1 MISEKLGF
9 FDTLAS
15 AKFVMQ
21 KKKHLSILKRDLKN
35 CTKKIQ
41 KNVIQKNVPK
51 NIQNPEKNTKK
62 IEKYLQIKKLPKKS
76 KKL

>member
-1 MISEKLGF
+1 
-9 FDTLAS
+9 
-15 AKFVMQ
+15 
-21 KKKHLSILKRDLKN
+21 
-35 CTKKIQ
+35 
-41 KNVIQKNVPK
+41 VIQKNVPK

>member
-21 KKKHLSILKRDLKN
+21 KKKHLSILKRDLKKLHKKN
-35 CTKKIQ
+35 TKKCDT
-41 KNVIQKNVPK
+41 KKNVPK
-51 NIQNPEKNTKK
+51 NIQNPEK
-62 IEKYLQIKKLPKKS
+62 KYQKN
-76 KKL
+76 